1 MAVQW
6 FSQLISGLLLLIPGF
21 DSTLVIVISVVDRL
35 ALRQIFALVF
45 HFSTY
50 EYCSTKVACLSSS
63 TRCSYQQDK
72 RMKPGNFSEKILL
85 RISGKI
91 R

>member
-1 MAVQW
+1 MQPELIGFSYRHGEYSLLCWSEYLNAIQDNFRIETMAVQW

-35 ALRQIFALVF
+35 ALRQIFVRVF

-50 EYCSTKVACLSSS
+50 E
-63 TRCSYQQDK
+63 
-72 RMKPGNFSEKILL
+72 
-85 RISGKI
+85 
-91 R
+91 